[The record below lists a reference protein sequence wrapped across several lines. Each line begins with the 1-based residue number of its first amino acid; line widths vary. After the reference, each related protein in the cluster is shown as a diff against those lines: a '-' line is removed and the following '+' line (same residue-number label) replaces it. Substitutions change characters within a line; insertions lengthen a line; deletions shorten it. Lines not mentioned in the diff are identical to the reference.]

1 MKRDEFMKMMNEALK
16 LAKKAYENNEIP
28 VGAVI
33 TLNGEII
40 ASAHNTVEKEK
51 DCTCHAEINAIK
63 KACLYLDSKTLD
75 GCEMYVS
82 LEPCAMCAGAIINA
96 RIKRLYVGASEP
108 KTGSCI
114 SKVDLMKSG
123 LFNHD
128 VETYYGIGE
137 EESMELMKNFFKSK
151 RKKD

>member
-1 MKRDEFMKMMNEALK
+1 MKMMNEALI
-16 LAKKAYENNEIP
+16 LAKKAFKDDEIP

-40 ASAHNTVEKEK
+40 ARAHNSVEKDK

-63 KACLYLDSKTLD
+63 AACKALGRKTLD

-96 RIKRLYVGASEP
+96 RIKRLYVGALEP
-108 KTGSCI
+108 KTGCCT
-114 SKVDLMKSG
+114 SKADLMKAG

-137 EESMELMKNFFKSK
+137 EESKDLMKSFFENK
-151 RKKD
+151 RQHNQNL